1 MDITIWIFAENI
13 CSIKLHDCGFRIV
26 GIREKIGKKN
36 GVWKDNKL
44 MEYRSK
50 IVGID

>member
-1 MDITIWIFAENI
+1 VVSESLVI
-13 CSIKLHDCGFRIV
+13 G
-26 GIREKIGKKN
+26 EKIGRKN

-50 IVGID
+50 IIGIEKK